1 LNDPKLKNY
10 LEATTNVA
18 VILVAIVVLSAFA
31 WNFLKRGQQMKIQAG
46 LQRGQKLSE
55 LPIVTNDN
63 ATQTLLVAMNTSCH
77 YCNESVP
84 FYNQLAEIQH
94 DANNKIL
101 EIAM

>member
-1 LNDPKLKNY
+1 MNDPKLKNY